1 MNLKQIN
8 IIVSLVLIMFMS
20 AIETTIVSIALP
32 TMRKA
37 LQPEASI
44 ALVFTIYFVG
54 IVFAIPMISEI
65 MSRIKV
71 RTMTLIGLCFFIGGS
86 LLAGLSGSFELL
98 LLSRFIQ
105 GIGAGVNMSLAQIVP
120 KLAFEIPFRYKVMGI
135 VGSVWGISSIIG
147 PFIGGAIL
155 EWTTWHWLF
164 FINVPIGVIAMILV
178 VLSYHFKDEAIQ
190 QRPID
195 FMGILGFYVVMGM
208 FMLVVTT
215 FKFHWL
221 YAIGMVLF
229 LICAWSLKQYYRRQQ
244 RPFITLK
251 EFTPIVRLAFFTDLL
266 IAMILIGFNVFIPS
280 YLQDTLHFT
289 PLQSGLIIFPLS
301 VGWLMIN
308 FTLDK
313 IEARLT
319 LKMLYIVLLS
329 ILLLASISVIIN
341 VMHPIFIA
349 ITVFFAGMSFG
360 SAYTKDSVLVQESV
374 STEQMKKMMSLFTLT
389 RNLGNAIG
397 SATMGTVYGL
407 SIAFFHFPIQHI
419 MLFGLSLIIILFVL
433 WSVNARRLNSNMK
446 S

>member
-1 MNLKQIN
+1 MKIKQIN

-20 AIETTIVSIALP
+20 AIETTIVAIALP

-37 LQPEASI
+37 LQPDASI

-54 IVFAIPMISEI
+54 IVTAIPVISEM

-71 RTMTLIGLCFFIGGS
+71 RMITLIGLCFFIGGS
-86 LLAGLSGSFELL
+86 LLAGLSGNFELL
-98 LLSRFIQ
+98 LLARFIQ

-147 PFIGGAIL
+147 PFIGGVIL

-164 FINVPIGVIAMILV
+164 FINVPIGLVAMILV
-178 VLSYHFKDEAIQ
+178 VLSYHFDNETIQ
-190 QRPID
+190 KHPVD
-195 FMGILGFYVVMGM
+195 FKGILGFYFVIAL
-208 FMLVVTT
+208 FMLLVST
-215 FKFHWL
+215 FKLQWIYL
-221 YAIGMVLF
+221 VGIALF
-229 LICAWSLKQYYRRQQ
+229 LISGWGMIQYFKRQS
-244 RPFITLK
+244 RPFIALK
-251 EFTPIVRLAFFTDLL
+251 EFTPTVRLAFFTDLL

-280 YLQDTLHFT
+280 YLQDMLNLT
-289 PLQSGLIIFPLS
+289 PLQSGLVIFPLS
-301 VGWLMIN
+301 VGWLIIN

-313 IEARLT
+313 IEARLS
-319 LKMLYIVLLS
+319 LKMLYISLLS
-329 ILLLASISVIIN
+329 ILLLASLSVFFN

-374 STEQMKKMMSLFTLT
+374 SADQMKKMMSLFTLT

-397 SATMGTVYGL
+397 SAIMGTVYGL
-407 SIAFFHFPIQHI
+407 SIAIFHFPIQHV
-419 MLFGLSLIIILFVL
+419 MLLTLVLIIILILL
-433 WSVNARRLNSNMK
+433 WIVNARRINTHN
-446 S
+446 